1 LLSEAAA
8 PARGFLAQFGA
19 RDDLATLTREA
30 HRPAT
35 RQEERENPMLGRCRA
50 GWVLALLLGL
60 AGHASAQE
68 RAPPPVELKENYPN
82 PFFPST
88 TIPFVL
94 NPELCERGHQPLVS
108 LRVYNV
114 LAQVV
119 AVPVLLESNG
129 EHLDNVRLPC
139 GSHEAF
145 WDGKVLTS
153 SRELTPGVYYAH
165 LLVDGDRYTLKMIA
179 RR

>member
-1 LLSEAAA
+1 MGARAAA
-8 PARGFLAQFGA
+8 G
-19 RDDLATLTREA
+19 T
-30 HRPAT
+30 
-35 RQEERENPMLGRCRA
+35 GRLRFRA
-50 GWVLALLLGL
+50 GA
-60 AGHASAQE
+60 AA
-68 RAPPPVELKENYPN
+68 PPVELRENYPN

-108 LRVYNV
+108 LKVYNV

-119 AVPVLLESNG
+119 AVPILLNSNG
-129 EHLDNVRLPC
+129 ERLEGFGC
-139 GSHEAF
+139 GAASTRPTGMARSSN
-145 WDGKVLTS
+145 G

-165 LLVDGDRYTLKMIA
+165 LVVDGERYTLKMIA

>member
-1 LLSEAAA
+1 MV
-8 PARGFLAQFGA
+8 GA
-19 RDDLATLTREA
+19 G
-30 HRPAT
+30 RP
-35 RQEERENPMLGRCRA
+35 

-60 AGHASAQE
+60 AGLASAQE
-68 RAPPPVELKENYPN
+68 RPPPPVELRENYPN

-108 LRVYNV
+108 LTAYNV

-119 AVPVLLESNG
+119 AVPVLLNSNS
-129 EHLDNVRLPC
+129 EHLDGLRLRC
-139 GSHEAF
+139 GAHEAY
-145 WDGKVLTS
+145 WDGKVRDS
-153 SRELTPGVYYAH
+153 NRELTPGVYYAH
-165 LLVDGDRYTLKMIA
+165 LVVDGERYTLKMVA